1 VRATSFIP
9 PHKVVWS
16 KKLARTL
23 RTHNKYHCKIN
34 EKDILMK
41 EYDARIQNE
50 KAYMNGGGEQP
61 ITRRQIIK
69 IEKLA
74 NQFGKTANYVAQY
87 KFGKTISELKG
98 EEANEIIR
106 LLIDKLGLCK

>member
-1 VRATSFIP
+1 MDIP
-9 PHKVVWS
+9 M
-16 KKLARTL
+16 KK
-23 RTHNKYHCKIN
+23 
-34 EKDILMK
+34 
-41 EYDARIQNE
+41 YDTKTQRE

-87 KFGKTISELKG
+87 KFGKTISKLKG